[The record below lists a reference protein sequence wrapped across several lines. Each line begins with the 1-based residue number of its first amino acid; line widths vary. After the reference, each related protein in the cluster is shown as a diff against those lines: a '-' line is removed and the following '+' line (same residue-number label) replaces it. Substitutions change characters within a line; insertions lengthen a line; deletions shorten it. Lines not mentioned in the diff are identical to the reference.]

1 MVKSA
6 LGALGLSLKYVYL
19 EGEKY
24 WKLPTEQD
32 KEGQHFFE
40 FLVLPLS
47 PRGGDEVEYKKNP
60 LEKIGSVLDYEQ

>member
-6 LGALGLSLKYVYL
+6 LGALGLSLKYVDL

-32 KEGQHFFE
+32 KEGQLFFE

-47 PRGGDEVEYKKNP
+47 PRGSDEVE
-60 LEKIGSVLDYEQ
+60 